1 MGTREHNGVL
11 SEERRSGGIA
21 HCWIGEIS
29 IFTKENVEEDRKLG
43 LNLGDP
49 HKGCNVLSLVDIKM
63 TRHRKRK

>member
-1 MGTREHNGVL
+1 MK
-11 SEERRSGGIA
+11 SRS
-21 HCWIGEIS
+21 IGEIS